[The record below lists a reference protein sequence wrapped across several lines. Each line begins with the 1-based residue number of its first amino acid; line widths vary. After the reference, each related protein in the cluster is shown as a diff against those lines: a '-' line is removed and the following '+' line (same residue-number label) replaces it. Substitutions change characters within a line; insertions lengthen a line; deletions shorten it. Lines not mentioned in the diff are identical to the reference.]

1 MVKKALLIGALLIIG
16 CIAVV
21 RNGGFRSTGDKAIGR
36 GTDQSIATAFQN
48 HASNIQVAGEGIVI
62 KLLADDLQKPRHQR
76 FILRLESGQ
85 TLLVAHNIDVAPRIE
100 GLEEGDRVEF
110 NGEYEWSDK
119 GGVIHWT
126 HRDPGRQRIAGWL
139 KHRGQTYQ

>member
-62 KLLADDLQKPRHQR
+62 KLLADDLQKPAQA
-76 FILRLESGQ
+76 GQ
-85 TLLVAHNIDVAPRIE
+85 TRV
-100 GLEEGDRVEF
+100 GLTGVHSL
-110 NGEYEWSDK
+110 SD
-119 GGVIHWT
+119 
-126 HRDPGRQRIAGWL
+126 
-139 KHRGQTYQ
+139 RGQFLPVILLCIAFINRQKRE